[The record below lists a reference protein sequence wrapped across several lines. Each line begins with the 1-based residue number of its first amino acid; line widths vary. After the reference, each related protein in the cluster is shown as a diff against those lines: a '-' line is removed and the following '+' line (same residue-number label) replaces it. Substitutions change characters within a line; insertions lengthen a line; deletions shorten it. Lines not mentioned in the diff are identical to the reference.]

1 MVAVLFCICYIC
13 ICHAVH
19 AAPPNTIEIAPGVFM
34 PYANLGGVTSRPSNY
49 TEWLKLGGRGLDTAL
64 TYGDNV
70 QTKVAEALRTTSVP
84 RSEIFLTTKVPC
96 CPSFARWCTPK
107 YPEFNGSIAADVN
120 RDVAILGKV
129 DLILLHWPCDT
140 YEETVK
146 AYKGLETALASGVTR
161 AIGVSNFNATL
172 LKRMLSDP
180 GVSVKPS
187 VNQCGHSV
195 GAHNSSHNPRF
206 GGDDGTVKFCA
217 DNGISYS
224 AYSPLGGLS
233 GLDIYKNPRV
243 VAIGKAHNKSPAQV
257 ALRWLVQQNITV
269 VTAANKESYEA
280 EDMDL
285 FSFSLTDQ
293 EMAALTAL

>member
-1 MVAVLFCICYIC
+1 M
-13 ICHAVH
+13 
-19 AAPPNTIEIAPGVFM
+19 G
-34 PYANLGGVTSRPSNY
+34 
-49 TEWLKLGGRGLDTAL
+49 
-64 TYGDNV
+64 
-70 QTKVAEALRTTSVP
+70 
-84 RSEIFLTTKVPC
+84 
-96 CPSFARWCTPK
+96 
-107 YPEFNGSIAADVN
+107 
-120 RDVAILGKV
+120 
-129 DLILLHWPCDT
+129 
-140 YEETVK
+140 TVK
-146 AYKGLETALASGVTR
+146 ANKGLETALASGVTR

-195 GAHNSSHNPRF
+195 
-206 GGDDGTVKFCA
+206 CA